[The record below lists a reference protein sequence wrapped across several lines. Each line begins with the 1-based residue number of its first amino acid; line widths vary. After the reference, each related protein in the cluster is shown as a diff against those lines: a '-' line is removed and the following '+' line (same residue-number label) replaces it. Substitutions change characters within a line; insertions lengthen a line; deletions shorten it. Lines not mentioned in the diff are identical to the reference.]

1 MGEKVIERL
10 KSIVNFSMSVNY
22 EEEEKSLFFEMDK
35 CLLSVFD
42 SAPLL
47 VFSLPKNALDGK
59 KKNVSQL
66 CRGVWNKEH
75 VNDSYQAEEV
85 YELVDDTFQTELSKE
100 KWQEWEKESRNYR
113 IFWIGDDEHQLF
125 IGIFK
130 FNDGPGATDEIGH
143 LMVESFQKSFI
154 QLQSWKELKKVSELI
169 HIDDVTD
176 LYNQRKLFKDL
187 ENLILRYDK
196 LKEGFVLL
204 FVDIDY
210 FKNVNDNY
218 GHVVGTHMLTEIA
231 AILRKVLRDGDLIYR
246 YGGDEFVM
254 IVPHVSRDVAR
265 NIGER
270 ILRTVRERIFKV
282 KDNVEYKLT
291 LSIGIAEFPVDAKT
305 RVEILELADKMMY
318 EAKKS
323 GRGRVCMACDYFN

>member
-1 MGEKVIERL
+1 M
-10 KSIVNFSMSVNY
+10 SIKY

-35 CLLSVFD
+35 CLVNLFD
-42 SAPLL
+42 TYPLV
-47 VFSLPKNALDGK
+47 VFSLPKNVIEGK

-75 VNDSYQAEEV
+75 VNDSYQSDEV
-85 YELVDDTFQTELSKE
+85 YEMIDEVFQEDLTKEYWREWSKD
-100 KWQEWEKESRNYR
+100 QAAYR
-113 IFWIGDDEHQLF
+113 IFSIGEDEHQLF

-130 FNDGPGATDEIGH
+130 FKDVKTQNEDIARM
-143 LMVESFQKSFI
+143 MVDSFQKSFL
-154 QLQSWKELKKVSELI
+154 QLQKWKELKRVSELI

-323 GRGRVCMACDYFN
+323 GRGRVCMACDYFK